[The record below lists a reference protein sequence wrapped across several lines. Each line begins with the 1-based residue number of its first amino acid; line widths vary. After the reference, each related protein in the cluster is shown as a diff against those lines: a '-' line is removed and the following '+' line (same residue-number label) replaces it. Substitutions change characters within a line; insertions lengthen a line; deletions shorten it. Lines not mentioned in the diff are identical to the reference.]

1 MSYRECARRDGEGK
15 GMTLGYHFLFSN
27 WIEKNGTEDNNNDL
41 SDSGKPNLNS
51 RFRGPT
57 LGVHLTR
64 SRMLCKGWI
73 QNSDDRV

>member
-1 MSYRECARRDGEGK
+1 
-15 GMTLGYHFLFSN
+15 MTLGYHFLFSN

-57 LGVHLTR
+57 LGVHLT
-64 SRMLCKGWI
+64 MKWTPEFGPEVKL
-73 QNSDDRV
+73 DFAVDRWV

>member
-1 MSYRECARRDGEGK
+1 MNEVGTISYRECARRDGEGK

-41 SDSGKPNLNS
+41 SDLGKPNLNS
-51 RFRGPT
+51 RSRGPT

-64 SRMLCKGWI
+64 L
-73 QNSDDRV
+73 SDIDRHV